1 MLCLSGNN
9 NFSSQIRHNVKV
21 GRNISILKVLGGY
34 IWRKEKRVV
43 PDEAKNKNSFSE
55 MSVSFS
61 HALSR
66 VDDN

>member
-1 MLCLSGNN
+1 M
-9 NFSSQIRHNVKV
+9 KV

-34 IWRKEKRVV
+34 IWRKEKCVV
-43 PDEAKNKNSFSE
+43 PDEAKNKNFFSE

>member
-1 MLCLSGNN
+1 M
-9 NFSSQIRHNVKV
+9 KV

-34 IWRKEKRVV
+34 IWRKEKCVV